1 MDAVT
6 DPAPEVRFRTRR
18 KLRFADCDP
27 ARIAFYPRYFE
38 MLNGI
43 VEDWFEAMGWGFGEL
58 HLKRDVGIPTRR
70 LEADFLKPSYL
81 GDMLDLELSVLK
93 VGRTSVDLETRFR
106 CGEEL
111 RWKVKQTLVL
121 VDMTQ
126 AKAVPWPDDLR
137 KKLEGGAPVDASA
150 DFTD

>member
-1 MDAVT
+1 MNAVAH
-6 DPAPEVRFRTRR
+6 PGPNVRFRTRR
-18 KLRFADCDP
+18 KVRFADVDP

-43 VEDWFEAMGWGFGEL
+43 VEDWFEAMGWGFGEM
-58 HLKRDVGIPTRR
+58 HLKRDIGIPTRK
-70 LEADFLKPSYL
+70 LEADFLRPSYL

-93 VGRTSVDLETRFR
+93 VGRTSVDLETCFH

-121 VDMTQ
+121 VDMT
-126 AKAVPWPDDLR
+126 AACAVPWPDDLR
-137 KKLEGGAPVDASA
+137 AKLEGGPANGA
-150 DFTD
+150 DFID

>member
-1 MDAVT
+1 MTEPGRAI
-6 DPAPEVRFRTRR
+6 RFHTRR
-18 KLRFADCDP
+18 KLRFADVDP

-43 VEDWFEAMGWGFGEL
+43 VEDWFESMGWGFAEM
-58 HLKRDVGIPTRR
+58 HLERDIGIPTRK
-70 LEADFLKPSYL
+70 LEADFLRPSYL

-106 CGEEL
+106 CGDEL

-121 VDMTQ
+121 VDMKK
-126 AKAVPWPDDLR
+126 AVAVPWPDDLR
-137 KKLEGGAPVDASA
+137 AKLEGGAPGGT

>member
-1 MDAVT
+1 MDSMT
-6 DPAPEVRFRTRR
+6 EPARAIRFHTRR
-18 KLRFADCDP
+18 KLRFADVDP

-43 VEDWFEAMGWGFGEL
+43 VEDWFESMGWGFAEM
-58 HLKRDVGIPTRR
+58 HLEREIGIPTRK
-70 LEADFLKPSYL
+70 LEADFLRPSYL

-121 VDMTQ
+121 VDMKQ
-126 AKAVPWPDDLR
+126 AQAVPWPDDLR
-137 KKLEGGAPVDASA
+137 QKLESGPAGGTG
-150 DFTD
+150 FTD